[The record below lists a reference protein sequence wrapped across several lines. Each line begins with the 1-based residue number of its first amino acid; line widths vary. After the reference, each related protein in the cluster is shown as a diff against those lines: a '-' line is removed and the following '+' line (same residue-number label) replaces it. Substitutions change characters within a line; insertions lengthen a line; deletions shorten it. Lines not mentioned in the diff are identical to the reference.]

1 MDLTETHL
9 CVGNTPS
16 PGGIGA
22 TEPAELVTV
31 KCVKNSDKK
40 TVVLSDS
47 GAQIELRPY
56 LYLLPG
62 NVLSFKPSVI
72 HFEEINKVIDATP
85 DYPPGVVRIYP
96 PYSKSRW
103 VHVPPHKFLVTFRE
117 RVGRS
122 DLRATKSLEQ
132 FHYRGKG
139 LNRLIGR
146 RTVLVAESEEHG
158 VIGYGVLSATLGVAK
173 PRFAL
178 FETNFTQQMRTK
190 LINRLVR
197 IPRVVIHPEFRGMG
211 LGAMMAHHLVEYARG
226 YWDVRSY
233 TPIAVEVVASMT
245 EYHRFFEA
253 AGFVRAGE
261 TQGYQDG
268 IMPQYGKGS
277 WSERPNSLQYDFL
290 HDQKPKPYLI
300 YPLSQSVRGKLVK
313 RGLMDPSQMSI
324 EKKPQPHANKITF
337 RRVSAEYRTSNGFTE
352 RAREVKE
359 AFDVDS
365 RQMQSPVLKSFS
377 LSIEPGEVVLNQSQ
391 GEMRRDM
398 G

>member
-1 MDLTETHL
+1 M
-9 CVGNTPS
+9 
-16 PGGIGA
+16 
-22 TEPAELVTV
+22 
-31 KCVKNSDKK
+31 
-40 TVVLSDS
+40 
-47 GAQIELRPY
+47 
-56 LYLLPG
+56 
-62 NVLSFKPSVI
+62 
-72 HFEEINKVIDATP
+72 
-85 DYPPGVVRIYP
+85 
-96 PYSKSRW
+96 
-103 VHVPPHKFLVTFRE
+103 
-117 RVGRS
+117 
-122 DLRATKSLEQ
+122 
-132 FHYRGKG
+132 
-139 LNRLIGR
+139 
-146 RTVLVAESEEHG
+146 LVAESEEHG

-377 LSIEPGEVVLNQSQ
+377 LSIEPGEVVLVTGASGSGKSTVLALLTREMEEIQQSMEIDGDFSGLDPQ
-391 GEMRRDM
+391 STANLNTKCDDSLPLIDQIGGSVKEAIEILNSVGLAEAHLYVKRPSQISDGQRYRFAIASLCDSKNV
-398 G
+398 